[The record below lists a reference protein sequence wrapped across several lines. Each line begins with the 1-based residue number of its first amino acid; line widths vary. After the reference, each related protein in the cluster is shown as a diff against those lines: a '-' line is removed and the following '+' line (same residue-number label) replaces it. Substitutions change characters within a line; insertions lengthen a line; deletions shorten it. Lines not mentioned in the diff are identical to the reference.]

1 MRHLDEYEEDQDS
14 DKLRMNKSGGYP
26 PIERR
31 RRRPTRERGETMD
44 RANLDRKMS
53 TSDERLYEPLQQHE
67 RVESD
72 DKLDESRDLT

>member
-1 MRHLDEYEEDQDS
+1 MRHLDEYEEDQDN
-14 DKLRMNKSGGYP
+14 DKLHMNKSGGYL
-26 PIERR
+26 PIEQRQHR
-31 RRRPTRERGETMD
+31 LERETDETMD